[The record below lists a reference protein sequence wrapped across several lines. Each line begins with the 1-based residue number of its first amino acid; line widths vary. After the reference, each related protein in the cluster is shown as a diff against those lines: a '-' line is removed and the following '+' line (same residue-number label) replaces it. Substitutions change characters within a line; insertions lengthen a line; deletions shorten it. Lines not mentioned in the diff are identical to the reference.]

1 MTYVL
6 GIDVGGTFT
15 DALIADEAGNVTG
28 AKTPSTPPDYAVGVL
43 DAVEQ
48 LAATLGISQEEML
61 NNTAYLAHG
70 TTASINALVTG
81 NVASVG
87 FITTKGHRDAVH
99 IMNAE
104 GRFLG
109 LSPAEAQDILQT
121 TKPSPL
127 VPKNLIE
134 EVTERVDAHGKV
146 VVALNEHEVRRSVE
160 RLLERGVTAIAV
172 SLLWSFQN
180 PGHELRIR
188 EIITEVAPEVFVSLS
203 HEVSPRI
210 REFSRGAS
218 TVVNTQLGPPLRHY
232 LTPLDAELKRR
243 GLRGPLLIMQSSG
256 GTISAQDAPSSAITT
271 LGSVLT
277 GGVIA
282 VHRLAEQLGHK
293 NVMTTDVGGTTFLV
307 GLIVDGEPVRTPGT
321 IINQYPLNVSTIRVD
336 AIGSGGGAIAWID
349 AGGNLRVGP
358 KSAAA
363 VPGPAA
369 YGAGGTQPT
378 VTDADLVLGIINPDY
393 FLGGRRTLRKD
404 LAESALMEHIGKPL
418 GLDAEQAAAAVYE
431 VQNAQTAD
439 LIRKVVVES
448 GRDPRDF
455 IVYAFGGAGPI
466 HASAYAAQ
474 SGAQE
479 LVVPL
484 GAGAA
489 GFSAYG
495 LAASDLVVT
504 TELSDP
510 APFPVDP
517 GRVQAN
523 FETLQARAE
532 EALRRQG
539 IEFEAVE
546 YTREFDSR
554 YTAQMYEVTAE
565 APAGQ
570 IDESGLR
577 TMAENFERR
586 YAELY
591 GAGSGFKDAG
601 FQFITY
607 RVRATGRFSF
617 TPKLPPHAA
626 AEGPASEAIKERRSV
641 FLDIERGF
649 EQTDIYDYA
658 LLRAGHEIDGPAV
671 IEVDTTTV
679 TIPAGRTATIDELGN
694 VRIKLN

>member
-15 DALIADEAGNVTG
+15 DAFIADEQGNVTG

-43 DAVEQ
+43 DAVEL
-48 LAATLGISQEEML
+48 LADQLGITQEAML
-61 NNTAYLAHG
+61 ADTAYLAHG

-81 NVASVG
+81 NVAPVG
-87 FITTKGHRDAVH
+87 LITTKGHRDAIH

-109 LSPAEAQDILQT
+109 LSAVEAQNILE
-121 TKPSPL
+121 TKKPTPL
-127 VPKNLIE
+127 VSKHLIE
-134 EVTERVDAHGKV
+134 EVTERVDVEGEV
-146 VVALNEHEVRRSVE
+146 VVPLNEAEVRNAVT
-160 RLLERGVTAIAV
+160 RLLERGVSAIAV
-172 SLLWSFQN
+172 SLLWSFQH
-180 PGHELRIR
+180 PDHELRIR
-188 EIITEVAPEVFVSLS
+188 EIIAELAPATFVSLS

-210 REFSRGAS
+210 REFSRAAS
-218 TVVNTQLGPPLRHY
+218 TIVNTQLGPPLRHY
-232 LTPLDAELKRR
+232 LTPLDNQLKRR
-243 GLRGPLLIMQSSG
+243 GLAGPLLIMQSSG
-256 GTISAQDAPSSAITT
+256 GTISASDAPNSAITT

-277 GGVIA
+277 GGVVA

-293 NVMTTDVGGTTFLV
+293 NVITTDAGGTTFLV
-307 GLIVDGEPVRTPGT
+307 GLVVDGEPVRTPGT
-321 IINQYPLNVSTIRVD
+321 IINQHPLNVSTIRVD

-349 AGGNLRVGP
+349 PGGNLRVGP

-369 YGAGGTQPT
+369 YAAGGTQPT
-378 VTDADLVLGIINPDY
+378 VTDADLMLGIINPNY

-404 LAESALMEHIGKPL
+404 LAERALLEHIGKPL

-439 LIRKVVVES
+439 LIRKVVIES

-455 IVYAFGGAGPI
+455 VVYAFGGAGPI

-474 SGAQE
+474 VGATE

-495 LAASDLVVT
+495 LAASDLIAT

-510 APFPVDP
+510 ANFPVDP
-517 GRVQAN
+517 ARVQAN
-523 FETLQARAE
+523 FEALESKATDV
-532 EALRRQG
+532 LRRQG
-539 IEFEAVE
+539 IDFTEITLA
-546 YTREFDSR
+546 REFDAR

-565 APAGQ
+565 APAGH
-570 IDESGLR
+570 IDADSLKA
-577 TMAENFERR
+577 MADNFENR

-591 GAGSGFKDAG
+591 GADSYFKDAG
-601 FQFITY
+601 LQFITY
-607 RVRATGRFSF
+607 RVRASGCFSF
-617 TPKLPPHAA
+617 TPQLPLHPVAQ
-626 AEGPASEAIKERRSV
+626 GPAADAIKERRSV
-641 FLDIERGF
+641 FLDIDRQF
-649 EQTDIYDYA
+649 EVTDIYDYS
-658 LLRAGHEIDGPAV
+658 LLRAGHQIAGPAV
-671 IEVDTTTV
+671 VEVDTTTV
-679 TIPAGRTATIDELGN
+679 TIPADRTATIDELGN
-694 VRIKLN
+694 IRIKLS